1 MTDRILIVEGERS
14 LREGLISVFTEA
26 GFAVANVPD
35 YPEAVL
41 KIDEFKPDI
50 IIMDSV
56 LPGRDG
62 MEACSEFYGTFGIPV
77 VLLGEDSSDEV
88 WKRVMEV
95 GADLY
100 QVKPFSY
107 RELAARVKAILR
119 RYRRTAGG
127 NGYETRNKGVSYLQR
142 EVQELS

>member
-1 MTDRILIVEGERS
+1 MTDRVLIIEGDPS
-14 LREGLISVFTEA
+14 LMKGLNSAFTEA
-26 GFAVANVPD
+26 GFSVVDVPN

-41 KIDEFKPDI
+41 KLDEFKPDI
-50 IIMDSV
+50 IIMDVV

-88 WKRVMEV
+88 WERVMEV

-107 RELAARVKAILR
+107 EALLARVKAILR
-119 RYRRTAGG
+119 RYKSRPLMSSG
-127 NGYETRNKGVSYLQR
+127 ELGVRIKQG
-142 EVQELS
+142 

>member
-100 QVKPFSY
+100 QLKPFGY
-107 RELAARVKAILR
+107 LPLVARVKAILR
-119 RYRRTAGG
+119 RYKLCTSRSGDGR
-127 NGYETRNKGVSYLQR
+127 
-142 EVQELS
+142 